1 MENTILSYSCTRLIA
16 NKYHERE
23 QFYRPCVCMTT
34 LNLIVLGTAQDRLRM
49 VGGLQSLVKTLRDIA
64 LQANSSQQECDGN
77 VAQVFELALHIVKT
91 LSAAAFGHCKM
102 CL

>member
-1 MENTILSYSCTRLIA
+1 
-16 NKYHERE
+16 
-23 QFYRPCVCMTT
+23 MTT

-49 VGGLQSLVKTLRDIA
+49 VGGLQSLVKTLRDI
-64 LQANSSQQECDGN
+64 ANSSQQECDGN

-102 CL
+102 RMYFTCGISLLIENFSISFRG